1 MCKSPAA
8 VGTYCTPEQTTV
20 MRGPQRPMG
29 SSANIYQ
36 RDIVLQFEV
45 GMLLFQHFQ
54 DLRSECRIISQKVL
68 KVRPVKKHG
77 LTFLLLH
84 HACVLTFGTCLLLN
98 NGVCLGR
105 QRKRT
110 RTQRQSPQRE
120 EGAGVAKDRSCV
132 QRLLLEQCLAL
143 NDHRGPRKHGKY
155 QRSKDS
161 NICLSIQGPNVSQ
174 IKSSLCQI
182 DATGS

>member
-1 MCKSPAA
+1 
-8 VGTYCTPEQTTV
+8 
-20 MRGPQRPMG
+20 MRDLRGPMG

-36 RDIVLQFEV
+36 RDIVSQFEV

-54 DLRSECRIISQKVL
+54 DLRSECRIISQEVL

-77 LTFLLLH
+77 LTFHLLH
-84 HACVLTFGTCLLLN
+84 HACVLTFGICLFLN
-98 NGVCLGR
+98 SGVCLGR
-105 QRKRT
+105 GV
-110 RTQRQSPQRE
+110 
-120 EGAGVAKDRSCV
+120 EGTGVAKDRVCV

-161 NICLSIQGPNVSQ
+161 NICLGQNVSK
-174 IKSSLCQI
+174 IKSASNRCQRFLI
-182 DATGS
+182 RNLGSSWDTPEFRSRGCKVA